1 MSIVTEKLQRAV
13 EAAERIAPG
22 STSWFNT
29 SRLSLSQKWRKLQ
42 GIIGGHATGDITP
55 RATARTESPQAVLA
69 SLNAGIDHLSEHDTR
84 DLSEILNSVLALVKN
99 PEPAGRVRPVPT
111 VPTVP
116 ARPAPAG
123 EMLPTP
129 TPGQKMV
136 SIDAATAVK
145 LLASHDPVSQARAVS
160 YYRSHSEEFLDA
172 LAEAQAQVKEQGP
185 LALQRQREAEAIAAR
200 RKQLGW

>member
-42 GIIGGHATGDITP
+42 GIIGGHATGDVTP
-55 RATARTESPQAVLA
+55 RATSHPETLQAA
-69 SLNAGIDHLSEHDTR
+69 LSSISDTR
-84 DLSEILNSVLALVKN
+84 DLSEILNSIKSVLALVKN
-99 PEPAGRVRPVPT
+99 DSPSGRVRPVPT
-111 VPTVP
+111 IPAVP

-123 EMLPTP
+123 EMLPIP
-129 TPGQKMV
+129 TPGQKVV

-145 LLASHDPVSQARAVS
+145 LMASHDPDSQAKAAR
-160 YYRSHSEEFLDA
+160 YYLRNSESFLDA
-172 LAEAQAQVKEQGP
+172 LAEAQEQAKEQGP
-185 LALQRQREAEAIAAR
+185 LALQRQREAEDIEAR